1 MRYNEKYDRYIDDD
15 LVIYRW
21 SKTKD
26 KLVQCSTYIMRKSG
40 YVRLD
45 TGKNHC
51 LVHRLV
57 YETFVGEIPEG
68 MEIDHINT
76 IRTDNRLE
84 NLRCVT
90 RKENHNNPLTI
101 KHYSESRK
109 GVKFSE
115 EHKRRMSEVRKGKPR
130 KCKPSSIFGIKFK
143 EHFNK
148 TAKDDA
154 KLYARERIW
163 YLKHNKKC
171 RWENE

>member
-1 MRYNEKYDRYIDDD
+1 MKYIEKYDRYIDDD

-21 SKTKD
+21 SNRQN
-26 KLVQCSTYIMRKSG
+26 KLIQCSTYRSSTG

-45 TGKNHC
+45 TGIKHI

-57 YETFVGEIPEG
+57 YEAFVGEIPEG
-68 MEIDHINT
+68 MQIDHINT

-90 RKENHNNPLTI
+90 CKENNNNPLTI
-101 KHYSESRK
+101 KHNSESRK
-109 GVKFSE
+109 GVKLSE
-115 EHKRRMSEVRKGKPR
+115 EHKRRLSEVKKGNEYRKG
-130 KCKPSSIFGIKFK
+130 KPSSIFGMKFK

-148 TAKDDA
+148 TVTDDA
-154 KLYARERIW
+154 ILYARERQW